1 MKKGWV
7 RAHINGLV
15 FSVLLLTLFLL
26 EGFGQIIERGIGD
39 YLKWQNHRRPQLGRI
54 WEKDRQNIVAQ
65 RKIQSILNSLNSQEE
80 AAESIDSFKLLFLD
94 LGPVS
99 SHLISREKF
108 LDLYYNFPGQWPQRI
123 ISPYE
128 LLKIDSGKKWNRV
141 ILSRSGPWITL
152 SFIGPDNLPI
162 TEKYFSIEI
171 LDELQSDRALQRGKL
186 EEIGFKEDRIFSIEN
201 FIPILQTL
209 DPSSQSLF
217 PDPRWFLNK
226 GYHVTR
232 VGISE
237 LTSLGD
243 PFHPVRFG
251 IECQTEYFYEVLLLP
266 IPMEIAGN
274 VLSQIERSDLGNLE
288 EAPQLDDQI

>member
-15 FSVLLLTLFLL
+15 FSVFLLSFLLL
-26 EGFGQIIERGIGD
+26 EGFGQIIERGVGN

-65 RKIQSILNSLNSQEE
+65 RKIESILSSLNTQEE
-80 AAESIDSFKLLFLD
+80 ASESIDSFKLLFLD

-108 LDLYYNFPGQWPQRI
+108 LNLYYNFPGQWPRRI

-128 LLKIDSGKKWNRV
+128 LLKIDSGKKWDRV

-171 LDELQSDRALQRGKL
+171 LDEWESDRALQRGKL
-186 EEIGFKEDRIFSIEN
+186 EEMGFKEDRIYSIDD
-201 FIPILQTL
+201 FFPVLQTL
-209 DPSSQSLF
+209 DPSSKSLF
-217 PDPRWFLNK
+217 PDPRWFLSK

-237 LTSLGD
+237 LTDSGD
-243 PFHPVRFG
+243 PFQPIRFG
-251 IECQTEYFYEVLLLP
+251 IECQTEYFFEVLLLP
-266 IPMEIAGN
+266 VPMEIASN
-274 VLSQIERSDLGNLE
+274 VLSQIERSDSGSLGNS
-288 EAPQLDDQI
+288 PQVDDRI